1 MEVLVGAAGGGHGGQ
16 SCNVFMPGEQ
26 SYRSCKQK
34 IDGGELGVDPRG
46 RQGNGGDIGSGESSR
61 RTGDDSVPDVQNDG
75 VLIGDA
81 TLNRE
86 VPAAHL

>member
-1 MEVLVGAAGGGHGGQ
+1 MEATEVRVATYLCPVSKVTGVVNRKSMEVNWVSTDGAAKV
-16 SCNVFMPGEQ
+16 S
-26 SYRSCKQK
+26 
-34 IDGGELGVDPRG
+34 
-46 RQGNGGDIGSGESSR
+46 NGGDIGSGESSR